1 MGVRGKLVTG
11 YGGVTGGLGLS
22 MANIGFAHKGSYVQP
37 IGQYVQTASQQ
48 ITFKRRVLVTLG
60 WNDPRTIRVI
70 GQYARTAG
78 WHLETRHFFDE
89 SLPLHW
95 RGDGL
100 IVSYPQRADL
110 LAFIRRQTPRQ
121 PTVLVGLNQPGIVAG
136 QVMEDN
142 QMAGR
147 LAAQHFMER
156 GHTQFAWLSAYKGL
170 VSNDRHRG
178 FSSALAES
186 GFKCHRLEYRR
197 DRSSLRDWRHRQAW
211 LARQLRDMP
220 RPLACYVL
228 DDQLAS
234 EAIEVCLA
242 HGWRV
247 PEDFAVMGTGNIE
260 FACECSHVPIS
271 SVDLAEEEIAL
282 KAAQLLDRL
291 MRGRK
296 QPAHPIMI
304 APRGVVIRS
313 STDFLAV
320 ASPLLRRAVDFIGAN
335 LRRPF
340 SLEQVAESVGVSRRT
355 LYSLFRRHLSR
366 SPAEFVVQAR
376 LDRARQLLAASP
388 NQTIANLAAQS
399 GLGSPRTLTR
409 LFLRYEGVNA
419 RAWKKA
425 HRDGV
430 RPLHLSAS
438 PAATSLSA

>member
-1 MGVRGKLVTG
+1 L
-11 YGGVTGGLGLS
+11 YGNKAV
-22 MANIGFAHKGSYVQP
+22 AHKGPFVQP
-37 IGQYVQTASQQ
+37 IGQYVQTAPHQ
-48 ITFKRRVLVTLG
+48 ITFKRRVLVALG

-89 SLPLHW
+89 IVPLHW
-95 RGDGL
+95 HGDGL
-100 IVSYPQRADL
+100 IVSYPQRSDL
-110 LAFIRRQTPRQ
+110 LAFIRRQAPRQ
-121 PTVLVGLNQPGIVAG
+121 PTVLVGRNQPGIVAN

-142 QMAGR
+142 LMAGR
-147 LAAQHFMER
+147 LAAQHFIER
-156 GHTQFAWLSAYKGL
+156 GHTQFAWLSAYRGL
-170 VSNDRHRG
+170 VASDRRGG

-197 DRSSLRDWRHRQAW
+197 DRSTLRDWRHRKAW
-211 LARQLRDMP
+211 LAKQLRTLP

-242 HGWRV
+242 NGWRV

-260 FACECSHVPIS
+260 IACECSHVPIS

-282 KAAQLLDRL
+282 KAAQVLDRL
-291 MRGRK
+291 MRGRT
-296 QPAHPIMI
+296 QPQRPIVI

-313 STDFLAV
+313 STEFLAV
-320 ASPLLRRAVDFIGAN
+320 ASPLLRRAVDFVSTN

-340 SLEQVAESVGVSRRT
+340 SREQVAESAGVSRRT
-355 LYSLFRRHLSR
+355 LYNLFQRHLAR
-366 SPAEFVVQAR
+366 SPAEFVLKAR
-376 LDRARQLLAASP
+376 LDRARQLVAASP

-419 RAWKKA
+419 RTWKKA
-425 HRDGV
+425 IRKAE
-430 RPLHLSAS
+430 RPPHLSRS
-438 PAATSLSA
+438 YTAATLPG

>member
-1 MGVRGKLVTG
+1 
-11 YGGVTGGLGLS
+11 
-22 MANIGFAHKGSYVQP
+22 VQP
-37 IGQYVQTASQQ
+37 PSHSIK
-48 ITFKRRVLVTLG
+48 FKRRVLVALG
-60 WNDPRTIRVI
+60 WNDPRTIKVI

-89 SLPLHW
+89 IVPLHW
-95 RGDGL
+95 HGDGL
-100 IVSYPQRADL
+100 IVSYPQRSDL
-110 LAFIRRQTPRQ
+110 LAFIRRQAPRQ
-121 PTVLVGLNQPGIVAG
+121 PTVLVGRNQPGIVAS

-142 QMAGR
+142 LMAGR
-147 LAAQHFMER
+147 LAAQHFIER

-170 VSNDRHRG
+170 VSSDRYGG

-186 GFKCHRLEYRR
+186 GFKCHALEYRQ
-197 DRSSLRDWRHRQAW
+197 DRTGLRDWRHRQAW
-211 LARQLRDMP
+211 LAKQLRALP

-234 EAIEVCLA
+234 ETIEVCLA
-242 HGWRV
+242 NGWRV

-260 FACECSHVPIS
+260 IACECSHVPIS

-296 QPAHPIMI
+296 QPPRQVVI
-304 APRGVVIRS
+304 APRGVVIRP

-320 ASPLLRRAVDFIGAN
+320 ASPLLRRAVDFVGAN

-376 LDRARQLLAASP
+376 LDRARQLVAASP
-388 NQTIANLAAQS
+388 NQTMANIAAQS

-409 LFLRYEGVNA
+409 LFIRYEGVNA

-425 HRDGV
+425 HRDGTRLL
-430 RPLHLSAS
+430 RP
-438 PAATSLSA
+438 ATSERSAALRA

>member
-1 MGVRGKLVTG
+1 MINMGV
-11 YGGVTGGLGLS
+11 
-22 MANIGFAHKGSYVQP
+22 AHKGSFVQP
-37 IGQYVQTASQQ
+37 IGQYVQTASHQ
-48 ITFKRRVLVTLG
+48 ITFKRRVLVALG

-89 SLPLHW
+89 IVPLHW
-95 RGDGL
+95 HGDGL
-100 IVSYPQRADL
+100 IVSYPQRSDL
-110 LAFIRRQTPRQ
+110 LAFIRRQAPRQ
-121 PTVLVGLNQPGIVAG
+121 PTVLVGRNQPGIVAS

-147 LAAQHFMER
+147 LAAKHFIER
-156 GHTQFAWLSAYKGL
+156 GHTRFAWVSAYRGL
-170 VSNDRHRG
+170 VSSDRHGG
-178 FSSALAES
+178 FIAALAES

-197 DRSSLRDWRHRQAW
+197 DRSTLRDWRHRQAW
-211 LARQLRDMP
+211 LAKQLHTLP
-220 RPLACYVL
+220 RPMACYVL

-234 EAIEVCLA
+234 ETIEVCLA
-242 HGWRV
+242 NGWRV

-260 FACECSHVPIS
+260 IACECSHVPIS

-296 QPAHPIMI
+296 QAPRSVVI

-320 ASPLLRRAVDFIGAN
+320 ASPFLRRAVDFIGAN

-340 SLEQVAESVGVSRRT
+340 SLEQVAESAGVSRRT
-355 LYSLFRRHLSR
+355 LYNLFQRQLAR
-366 SPAEFVVQAR
+366 SPAEFVLKAR
-376 LDRARQLLAASP
+376 LYRARQLVAESP
-388 NQTIANLAAQS
+388 NQTIANLASQS
-399 GLGSPRTLTR
+399 GLGSSRTLTR

-419 RAWKKA
+419 RAWKKEIRKA
-425 HRDGV
+425 A
-430 RPLHLSAS
+430 RPVQWSAPEPVTTLSGKGH
-438 PAATSLSA
+438 

>member
-1 MGVRGKLVTG
+1 
-11 YGGVTGGLGLS
+11 
-22 MANIGFAHKGSYVQP
+22 
-37 IGQYVQTASQQ
+37 
-48 ITFKRRVLVTLG
+48 VLVALG

-89 SLPLHW
+89 IVPLHW
-95 RGDGL
+95 HGDGL
-100 IVSYPQRADL
+100 IVSYPQRSDL
-110 LAFIRRQTPRQ
+110 LAFIRRQAPRQ
-121 PTVLVGLNQPGIVAG
+121 PTVLVGRNQPGIVAN

-142 QMAGR
+142 LMAGR
-147 LAAQHFMER
+147 LAAQHFIER
-156 GHTQFAWLSAYKGL
+156 GHTQFAWLSAYRGL
-170 VSNDRHRG
+170 VASDRRGG

-197 DRSSLRDWRHRQAW
+197 DRSTLRDWRHRKAW
-211 LARQLRDMP
+211 LAKQLRTLP

-242 HGWRV
+242 NGWRV

-260 FACECSHVPIS
+260 IACECSHVPIS

-282 KAAQLLDRL
+282 KAAQVLDRL
-291 MRGRK
+291 MRGRT
-296 QPAHPIMI
+296 QPQRPIVI

-313 STDFLAV
+313 STEFLAV
-320 ASPLLRRAVDFIGAN
+320 ASPLLRRAVDFVSTN

-340 SLEQVAESVGVSRRT
+340 SREQVAESAGVSRRT
-355 LYSLFRRHLSR
+355 LYNLFQRHLAR
-366 SPAEFVVQAR
+366 SPAEFVLKAR
-376 LDRARQLLAASP
+376 LDRARQLVAASP

-419 RAWKKA
+419 RTWKKA
-425 HRDGV
+425 IRKAE
-430 RPLHLSAS
+430 RPPHLSRS
-438 PAATSLSA
+438 YTAATLPG

>member
-1 MGVRGKLVTG
+1 MPHI
-11 YGGVTGGLGLS
+11 GL
-22 MANIGFAHKGSYVQP
+22 AHKGPFVQT
-37 IGQYVQTASQQ
+37 IGQYVQTASNP
-48 ITFKRRVLVTLG
+48 IAFKRRVLVALG

-89 SLPLHW
+89 IVPLHW
-95 RGDGL
+95 HGDGL

-110 LAFIRRQTPRQ
+110 LAFIRRQAPRQ
-121 PTVLVGLNQPGIVAG
+121 PTVLVGRNQPGIVAN

-142 QMAGR
+142 LMAGR

-156 GHTQFAWLSAYKGL
+156 GHTQFAWLSAYRGL
-170 VSNDRHRG
+170 VSNDRHGG
-178 FSSALAES
+178 FTSALAES
-186 GFKCHRLEYRR
+186 GFTCHRLEYRQE
-197 DRSSLRDWRHRQAW
+197 RSNLRDWRHRKAW
-211 LARQLRDMP
+211 LARQLRTLP

-242 HGWRV
+242 NGWRV

-260 FACECSHVPIS
+260 IACECSHVPIS

-291 MRGRK
+291 MRGRRQ
-296 QPAHPIMI
+296 QPVRQTVI

-320 ASPLLRRAVDFIGAN
+320 ASPLLRRAVDFVGAN

-355 LYSLFRRHLSR
+355 LYNLFQRHLSR
-366 SPAEFVVQAR
+366 SPAEFVLKAR
-376 LDRARQLLAASP
+376 LDRARQLVAASP

-419 RAWKKA
+419 RTWKKS
-425 HRDGV
+425 V
-430 RPLHLSAS
+430 RKAARPFQLSAPES
-438 PAATSLSA
+438 PAGLPG